1 MKQHKWHKEPV
12 AYMAID
18 EINGDYMLEK
28 EKDNGIEW
36 TPLYTRPTKPLTDK
50 EIIKLIDIDCP
61 PDKAIC
67 GNTKGIIKLARAIEQ
82 AHGIGEDK

>member
-36 TPLYTRPTKPLTDK
+36 TPLYTRPTKPLTT
-50 EIIKLIDIDCP
+50 EQ
-61 PDKAIC
+61 
-67 GNTKGIIKLARAIEQ
+67 ARSLFNQRIVEHGFHVSWSEFSKIVKDVEK

>member
-36 TPLYTRPTKPLTDK
+36 TPLYTRPTKSLTTEQVRSLFNQRIVDYGFHVSWSDYSK
-50 EIIKLIDIDCP
+50 IVKDIE
-61 PDKAIC
+61 K
-67 GNTKGIIKLARAIEQ
+67 

>member
-1 MKQHKWHKEPV
+1 MKHKWHKEPV

-36 TPLYTRPTKPLTDK
+36 TPLYTRPTKPLT
-50 EIIKLIDIDCP
+50 
-61 PDKAIC
+61 
-67 GNTKGIIKLARAIEQ
+67 IEQ
-82 AHGIGEDK
+82 ARSLFNQRIVEHGFHVSWSEFSKIVKDVEKAHGIGEKE

>member
-36 TPLYTRPTKPLTDK
+36 TPLYTRPTKSLT
-50 EIIKLIDIDCP
+50 
-61 PDKAIC
+61 
-67 GNTKGIIKLARAIEQ
+67 TEQ
-82 AHGIGEDK
+82 VRSLFNQKIVEHGFHVSWSEFSKIVKDVEKAHGIGENK